1 MPRATRG
8 FTPWSRAA
16 SDVNREHKQVIRDI
30 PCALALSVLRWLQ
43 HVRLG
48 FIAPL
53 LLAGR
58 HVTNWTRLHPSAVS
72 TIPRIVRSISSSRS
86 TGTAPTLPP
95 CLPTFISIFS
105 FPGPSMQLS
114 LLRAA
119 ALNAARKAAAATG
132 EDEIGRPCT
141 ISLSPNLHIQVFFF
155 LDLQCNYPSSEL
167 LDYTREE

>member
-16 SDVNREHKQVIRDI
+16 SDVKREHKQVIRDI

-53 LLAGR
+53 LLAGM

-72 TIPRIVRSISSSRS
+72 TIPRVVRSISSSSRS
-86 TGTAPTLPP
+86 TDNIAPPLPP
-95 CLPTFISIFS
+95 CLPPFISIFS
-105 FPGPSMQLS
+105 LPGPTFNKKLS
-114 LLRAA
+114 LLRAAAA
-119 ALNAARKAAAATG
+119 ALNAARKAAS
-132 EDEIGRPCT
+132 CCKQ
-141 ISLSPNLHIQVFFF
+141 QVK
-155 LDLQCNYPSSEL
+155 SK
-167 LDYTREE
+167 